1 MPMYKKE
8 CPHERTTHD
17 TWIDD
22 PTGME
27 TGGSTV
33 GKTNSSITKGL
44 EQGWV
49 ALQNGKSQWY

>member
-1 MPMYKKE
+1 MYKKE

-33 GKTNSSITKGL
+33 GKTNSSITKVL
-44 EQGWV
+44 EQGRV
-49 ALQNGKSQWY
+49 ALQNRKSQWY